1 MRLQGLKYV
10 GLVKVPRTYIKDI
23 LGKCSIHSV
32 GDGEWTI
39 EAYHVNGTLLK
50 EFCGENGTRTYVG
63 DDDCLHNVEAD
74 DLWSE
79 LDKWAESTIYKD
91 EYSYKDYQAPD
102 GTTGSYS
109 FFVREV
115 GKGHL
120 HGLVVIF

>member
-1 MRLQGLKYV
+1 M

-23 LGKCSIHSV
+23 LGECSTHSV

-39 EAYHVNGTLLK
+39 EAYHVNGTFLK

-63 DDDCLHNVEAD
+63 DDDRLHNVEAD
-74 DLWSE
+74 DLLSE
-79 LDKWAESTIYKD
+79 LYKWAKSTIYK
-91 EYSYKDYQAPD
+91 EKYSYKNYQAPD

-109 FFVREV
+109 FFVREA

-120 HGLVVIF
+120 HGLVVIL